1 VIDRRTLPAFAVG
14 ALGVTVIIVGLAS
27 GALWLAVLGA
37 VAVGI
42 GAITVGSSTRTS
54 RQTAVKLEMEDEVA
68 RATAESD
75 AMAARAARFEAEALT
90 ARKNLAEAT
99 ASMATAGPNM
109 HLEGMTDSLTDL
121 FNETFFLVTLDK
133 RVAAARRGL
142 RPLAAILLEVVE
154 DAGSDTPK
162 PIDPVVVADA
172 LLLTLR
178 DADTACRLDDGRFA
192 MILEDTPENGAVWTV
207 ERVRRRLSEHSTGST
222 LWAGVSCYPAHAFD
236 SEHIMGQAEAA
247 LLGAR
252 EWRQDRIEVGCEGV
266 VVVPGVTA
274 AGCAARG
281 GVAQVGTRIIA
292 LMSRRA
298 SDLLGH
304 AARRAFTSVRA

>member
-1 VIDRRTLPAFAVG
+1 MDRRTLPAFAIG
-14 ALGVTVIIVGLAS
+14 ALGVTAIIVGIATGAIWLMLA
-27 GALWLAVLGA
+27 GAVGVGVGA
-37 VAVGI
+37 VAI
-42 GAITVGSSTRTS
+42 GSMTRSSRHRVVT
-54 RQTAVKLEMEDEVA
+54 QEMEVEVA

-154 DAGSDTPK
+154 DAGSETPK

-207 ERVRRRLSEHSTGST
+207 ERVRRRLSEHGNGST

-236 SEHIMGQAEAA
+236 SEHIMTQAEAA

-252 EWRQDRIEVGCEGV
+252 EWRQDRIEVAPPPVE
-266 VVVPGVTA
+266 
-274 AGCAARG
+274 
-281 GVAQVGTRIIA
+281 
-292 LMSRRA
+292 
-298 SDLLGH
+298 
-304 AARRAFTSVRA
+304 

>member
-1 VIDRRTLPAFAVG
+1 MDRRTLPAFAIG
-14 ALGVTVIIVGLAS
+14 ALGVTAIIVGIAS
-27 GALWLAVLGA
+27 GSIWSLVLG
-37 VAVGI
+37 GI
-42 GAITVGSSTRTS
+42 GVAIGAATIGSAGRTS
-54 RQTAVKLEMEDEVA
+54 RHRADKAEMAGEVA

-109 HLEGMTDSLTDL
+109 HLEGMTDSITDL

-142 RPLAAILLEVVE
+142 RPLAAILMEVVDDPMSE
-154 DAGSDTPK
+154 TPK
-162 PIDPVVVADA
+162 PIDPTLVADA

-207 ERVRRRLSEHSTGST
+207 ERVRRRLSEHGNGSI

-236 SEHIMGQAEAA
+236 SEHIMIQAETA
-247 LLGAR
+247 LKGAR
-252 EWRQDRIEVGCEGV
+252 EWQQDRIEVAPPPAE
-266 VVVPGVTA
+266 
-274 AGCAARG
+274 
-281 GVAQVGTRIIA
+281 
-292 LMSRRA
+292 
-298 SDLLGH
+298 
-304 AARRAFTSVRA
+304 